1 MTLIAFHILC
11 LQRYWQKGRW
21 IFCLHKI
28 RSIKLAPQQSWDRPR
43 SSENAVLS
51 ESYKAFIIDLHF
63 AASSG
68 LQLKNRLS
76 LRRSMTGALQ
86 DLRAA
91 GMRVIPCNIA
101 MTAVS
106 MSIGLESSQHNVVR

>member
-1 MTLIAFHILC
+1 MTLITFHILYS
-11 LQRYWQKGRW
+11 QRYWQKGRW
-21 IFCLHKI
+21 IFSLHEK
-28 RSIKLAPQQSWDRPR
+28 RSIKLAPTKSQDRPR

-51 ESYKAFIIDLHF
+51 ESYKALIIDLHF

-91 GMRVIPCNIA
+91 GMRVIPCRIA
-101 MTAVS
+101 ITAVS
-106 MSIGLESSQHNVVR
+106 MSIGLESSQHNVER

>member
-1 MTLIAFHILC
+1 MTLVTFHILC
-11 LQRYWQKGRW
+11 WQRYWRKEHW
-21 IFCLHKI
+21 IFCLYKI
-28 RSIKLAPQQSWDRPR
+28 QLIKLTPKQSRDRPR

-51 ESYKAFIIDLHF
+51 ESYKALIIDLHF

-76 LRRSMTGALQ
+76 LSRSMTGALQ

-91 GMRVIPCNIA
+91 GMRVIP
-101 MTAVS
+101 
-106 MSIGLESSQHNVVR
+106 